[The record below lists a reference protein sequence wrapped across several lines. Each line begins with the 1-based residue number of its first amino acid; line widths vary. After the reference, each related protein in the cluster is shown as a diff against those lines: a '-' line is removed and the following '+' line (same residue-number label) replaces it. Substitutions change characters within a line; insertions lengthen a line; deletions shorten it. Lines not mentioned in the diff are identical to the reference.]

1 MSYFCW
7 RSIDKPTYSENV
19 IIRVI
24 DVSSEESSLDS
35 DVVHTSFD
43 GSSSESGESDFDN
56 KGDKWSNQKQTTLL
70 PRNRPS
76 YQPLKVQ
83 GQLAK
88 KQYSGKL
95 FKKKE

>member
-1 MSYFCW
+1 MFCW
-7 RSIDKPTYSENV
+7 RSIDKPTSSEDV
-19 IIRVI
+19 TIRVI

-35 DVVHTSFD
+35 DVLHTSFD

-56 KGDKWSNQKQTTLL
+56 EGGKWSNQKQTTLL
-70 PRNRPS
+70 ARNQPN

-88 KQYSGKL
+88 KQHSGKL
-95 FKKKE
+95 YKKKE